1 VGESHHEQTGNYM
14 PSVFSKRF
22 LYRKDI
28 LDPREMNQDFQ
39 PFSELVS
46 GNIDC
51 DNINANS
58 FATVPLATGTSCVPY
73 YSEIICHPRFTVVP
87 SDTYNGAGNPN
98 FLKFSDSD
106 DQTLTPVP
114 TGEGYNVHDSYQG
127 FIKENLQIIPIGS
140 SWVPLAGGR
149 DDIPRGTVHGRELEF
164 GRSVDFTIKTEQ
176 TTGESKL
183 WINAF
188 VQYVRNG
195 FGYSCNEDRTHLDTS
210 NIDATKYDEY
220 PAKRPFDI
228 FYVPG
233 AKEEAYHP
241 ERCGLHHLSQG
252 FSPADVQFAIRLNG
266 QILEETITGKR
277 IEHERSSLGMRH
289 QRTRELQD
297 NADTSD
303 HIFSTNPGIFKLPGP
318 AQKRIKA
325 TALGPEVYGTR
336 LGTVVDAG
344 PGPHTVEVV
353 ARRLFSTTKNTNMPF
368 DVVGIHNRQLF
379 VCELPV
385 NRSSQVSFSEAA
397 SSLMPSFETEDPLT
411 VTSLGTRRNKIEA
424 TYNNLDA
431 FAIREMSL
439 RQEHLRSKV
448 LVVDTHVR
456 EYDREVYRG
465 EGGEGTTSTRSSFL
479 HYDHPLLWPAEAA
492 TTTTTSDGKGWS
504 YLGGSGD
511 GHSRVTNS
519 YKSSG
524 SGYQEGD
531 RIPITDDS
539 VLVVFADIQ
548 HIGLK
553 AHGDAPL
560 RHHHLNMFGAY
571 AIGHRELASTAASGR
586 PGSTDIPGS
595 ESERASATWTIDLAS
610 RVYVNSWNPIGR
622 SDHYQLK
629 DKGGKSQRV
638 STDKRVDNARYANQ
652 ETHISLMFV
661 VADPVRRRDTSG
673 NFWNIG
679 DIGLFFCAQQA
690 VYDPGYPTD
699 YKDRYWDRGGVVI
712 DHAMRSYGSTNT
724 YTIEPPEIFAGRA
737 SLSLF
742 HLKR

>member
-1 VGESHHEQTGNYM
+1 M
-14 PSVFSKRF
+14 PSVFSKRY
-22 LYRKDI
+22 LYDQDI

-39 PFSELVS
+39 PFSELAA

-51 DNINANS
+51 DNIKATS
-58 FATVPLATGTSCVPY
+58 FREVPLAKGTSCLPY
-73 YSEIICHPRFTVVP
+73 YSEIVCHPRFAVVP
-87 SDTYNGAGNPN
+87 GDTDTGAQNPN
-98 FLKFSDSD
+98 FLNFTDSEV
-106 DQTLTPVP
+106 QNLTPV
-114 TGEGYNVHDSYQG
+114 TSGEGYALKSSSQG
-127 FIKENLQIIPIGS
+127 FIRENLQIIPIGS
-140 SWVPLAGGR
+140 SWTPLAGGI
-149 DDIPRGTVHGRELEF
+149 DKIPRGNVQGQELTA
-164 GRSVDFTIKTEQ
+164 GRSVEFTITTSQ
-176 TTGESKL
+176 TAGESKL

-195 FGYSCNEDRTHLDTS
+195 FGYSCNEDRTHMDTS
-210 NIDATKYDEY
+210 NIDATRYDDF

-289 QRTRELQD
+289 QRTRELQS
-297 NADTSD
+297 NADTSTAT
-303 HIFSTNPGIFKLPGP
+303 FGSNPGVYKLPGP

-325 TALGPEVYGTR
+325 TALGPELYGTR
-336 LGTVVDAG
+336 LGTVVSVG
-344 PGPHTVEVV
+344 SGPHTIEVV

-385 NRSSQVSFSEAA
+385 SRSVNVSFTEA
-397 SSLMPSFETEDPLT
+397 SSSLIESFEPEDRLSNPTMRLKQA
-411 VTSLGTRRNKIEA
+411 KIEDL
-424 TYNNLDA
+424 YSNLDA
-431 FAIREMSL
+431 FAIRQMSL
-439 RQEHLRSKV
+439 RKEHLGSKV
-448 LVVDTHVR
+448 LSIDTRVR
-456 EYDREVYRG
+456 DYDAFTYRD
-465 EGGEGTTSTRSSFL
+465 EGDDGVTSTRSCFL
-479 HYDHPLLWPAEAA
+479 SIDNPTYWNNLTNLNSTGV
-492 TTTTTSDGKGWS
+492 TTTGTTSDAKGWS

-511 GHSRVTNS
+511 SHSRVTNS

-524 SGYQEGD
+524 DLYQEGD

-548 HIGLK
+548 HQGIK

-571 AIGHRELASTAASGR
+571 AIGHREFAGTATSGR
-586 PGSTDIPGS
+586 PGSTGS
-595 ESERASATWTIDLAS
+595 GASVNWRIDLAS
-610 RVYVNSWNPIGR
+610 RVYLNSWNPIGR

-629 DKGGKSQRV
+629 DKSGTSNRTA
-638 STDKRVDNARYANQ
+638 TDKRVDNGRHTFQ
-652 ETHISLMFV
+652 ETHVSLMFV
-661 VADPVRRRDTSG
+661 IADPVRRRDPDG
-673 NFWNIG
+673 NFWKIG
-679 DIGLFFCAQQA
+679 DIGLFFCAQQG
-690 VYDPGYPTD
+690 VFDPGRPTE

-724 YTIEPPEIFAGRA
+724 FTLEAPEISAARA
-737 SLSLF
+737 TLSFF